1 MLRRHGSLAAV
12 DDQGGWGQVLVHRPA
27 HERGE
32 AAARLQAS
40 GADVAGVAQVL
51 LDAGDALTAAA
62 TAAEAAAESSG
73 RWTEDFGGA
82 VAVAAALTELQA
94 HAAAVL
100 ERAATLRGQVYVSL
114 LQHHSLAEVARAQ
127 GVSRQA
133 VHRAARTAGSLR
145 DHPVSLRPLD
155 PRSAGLAP
163 AYQSQ
168 SRQQHTEQGGQ
179 R

>member
-1 MLRRHGSLAAV
+1 M
-12 DDQGGWGQVLVHRPA
+12 DDQGGWEQVLVHRPA

-32 AAARLQAS
+32 AGARLQAS
-40 GADVAGVAQVL
+40 GSDVAGVAQVL

-62 TAAEAAAESSG
+62 TAAEAAAEGSG

-82 VAVAAALTELQA
+82 VAVAAVLTELQA

-100 ERAATLRGQVYVSL
+100 ERAATLRGQVYAGL
-114 LQHHSLAEVARAQ
+114 LQQHSLAEVARAQ

-133 VHRAARTAGSLR
+133 VHRAARTAGSLH
-145 DHPVSLRPLD
+145 DHPASLRPVD
-155 PRSAGLAP
+155 PRSAGPAP
-163 AYQSQ
+163 ADQDHYQAHDLGQ
-168 SRQQHTEQGGQ
+168 SRQQQHTDRGEQ